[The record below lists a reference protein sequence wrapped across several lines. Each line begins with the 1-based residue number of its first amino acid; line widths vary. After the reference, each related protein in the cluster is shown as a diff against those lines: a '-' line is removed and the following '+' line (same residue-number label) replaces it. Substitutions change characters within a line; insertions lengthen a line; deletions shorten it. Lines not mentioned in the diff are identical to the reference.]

1 MNAETKLDL
10 LDQANRP
17 ASRHVIPSSKLYLIT
32 ESAEQHWLARL
43 ERWIKTLR
51 GLTVAQ
57 DSETIH
63 P

>member
-10 LDQANRP
+10 LDRANRS
-17 ASRHVIPSSKLYLIT
+17 ASRHVIPSGKIRLLV

-43 ERWIKTLR
+43 ERWIKKLR

-57 DSETIH
+57 DSETL
-63 P
+63 